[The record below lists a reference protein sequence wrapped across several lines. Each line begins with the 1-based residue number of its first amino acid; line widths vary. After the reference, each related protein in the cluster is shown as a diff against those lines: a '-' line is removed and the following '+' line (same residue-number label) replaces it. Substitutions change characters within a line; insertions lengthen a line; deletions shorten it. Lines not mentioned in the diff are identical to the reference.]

1 MNDQTLYQTDPKW
14 AAELKERTMKTYLQ
28 VTTEPGDGKPS
39 FVHNMDVGE
48 VAQKHVLRSFNVTGD
63 QKVDFTK
70 VLCAALIQQM
80 IDLRDA
86 PDALP
91 HVKRAASIAITQCEA
106 LQMQAVKA
114 NFVQA

>member
-1 MNDQTLYQTDPKW
+1 MTTTIVITTVDGDKRSAWSQT
-14 AAELKERTMKTYLQ
+14 
-28 VTTEPGDGKPS
+28 VGD
-39 FVHNMDVGE
+39 E
-48 VAQKHVLRSFNVTGD
+48 AQKHVLRTFNPSGD
-63 QKVDFTK
+63 AKVDATK

-86 PDALP
+86 PEATGAQ
-91 HVKRAASIAITQCEA
+91 KRAASIAITQCEA

>member
-1 MNDQTLYQTDPKW
+1 MTTTVTIKTVDGDKETNFMVIVTD
-14 AAELKERTMKTYLQ
+14 
-28 VTTEPGDGKPS
+28 
-39 FVHNMDVGE
+39 
-48 VAQKHVLRSFNVTGD
+48 VAQKHVLRSFNVTAD
-63 QKVDFTK
+63 PKVDATK

-86 PDALP
+86 PGAAG
-91 HVKRAASIAITQCEA
+91 HTKRAASIAITQAEA

>member
-1 MNDQTLYQTDPKW
+1 MADTQPDVRTVVSIQTQPMNGRPTVW
-14 AAELKERTMKTYLQ
+14 SVE
-28 VTTEPGDGKPS
+28 
-39 FVHNMDVGE
+39 VGE
-48 VAQKHVLRSFNVTGD
+48 TAQKHVLRTFNPSGD
-63 QKVDFTK
+63 ARVDATK

-86 PDALP
+86 SSLP
-91 HVKRAASIAITQCEA
+91 HVKRACSIAITQCEA

>member
-1 MNDQTLYQTDPKW
+1 MTTTVMITTSDGDKQGHFTINVTD
-14 AAELKERTMKTYLQ
+14 E
-28 VTTEPGDGKPS
+28 
-39 FVHNMDVGE
+39 
-48 VAQKHVLRSFNVTGD
+48 AQKHVLRTFNPSGD
-63 QKVDFTK
+63 PKVDATK

-86 PDALP
+86 PEALGP
-91 HVKRAASIAITQCEA
+91 TKRAASIAITQCEA

>member
-1 MNDQTLYQTDPKW
+1 MSTSVLITT
-14 AAELKERTMKTYLQ
+14 AE
-28 VTTEPGDGKPS
+28 GDKQS
-39 FVHNMDVGE
+39 NFSISVGDD
-48 VAQKHVLRSFNVTGD
+48 AQKHVLRTFNPSGD
-63 QKVDFTK
+63 PKVDATK

-86 PDALP
+86 PEALGP
-91 HVKRAASIAITQCEA
+91 TKRAASIAITQCEA

>member
-1 MNDQTLYQTDPKW
+1 MTT
-14 AAELKERTMKTYLQ
+14 TVQ
-28 VTTEPGDGKPS
+28 VTTAPDDGAPS
-39 FVHNMDVGE
+39 FVNGVTVGD
-48 VAQKHVLRSFNVTGD
+48 VAQKHVLRSFNPSGD
-63 QKVDFTK
+63 QRVDLTK

-86 PDALP
+86 DGAKAET
-91 HVKRAASIAITQCEA
+91 KRAASIAITQCEA